1 MKPQTKTIF
10 QKKPLVGHPSVIAWL
25 RLVVFSAA
33 AVSVRCSV
41 GSATATAT
49 ATPCDDE
56 LLSLP
61 TGVEEPGAMT
71 RTRSGANLPLSLNEI
86 ELTVRLIWNVVA

>member
-1 MKPQTKTIF
+1 M
-10 QKKPLVGHPSVIAWL
+10 IAWL

-41 GSATATAT
+41 ESATATAT
-49 ATPCDDE
+49 ATPCDDDV

-61 TGVEEPGAMT
+61 TGVEEPGRMT
-71 RTRSGANLPLSLNEI
+71 QTRSGANLPLSLNEI
-86 ELTVRLIWNVVA
+86 ELRLICNVLA

>member
-1 MKPQTKTIF
+1 M
-10 QKKPLVGHPSVIAWL
+10 IAWL

-49 ATPCDDE
+49 ATPCDDDV